1 MLVSICYET
10 INNSVSI
17 FHTQFVLDLFLF
29 FKQFQSHCV
38 CKAFF
43 RTKSKPSSNLN
54 HKEGKQE
61 EATTNKSTTI
71 SGSWV
76 KNKSRVIYPW
86 NSFLGEREEGSFSRA
101 IMKATNYP
109 KDSFPRQQFPG
120 GYCHGAIIFEV
131 IVRN

>member
-1 MLVSICYET
+1 MFHYSIL
-10 INNSVSI
+10 N
-17 FHTQFVLDLFLF
+17 LFLTCSSFLSSFNLIVFVKLF
-29 FKQFQSHCV
+29 FVQ
-38 CKAFF
+38 
-43 RTKSKPSSNLN
+43 KSKPSSNLN

-86 NSFLGEREEGSFSRA
+86 NSFLGEGEGGSFPRA

-109 KDSFPRQQFPG
+109 KDSFPREQFPG